1 MQYWLVIPAAGA
13 GRRFGGDIPKQHA
26 PLAGTTVL
34 EASLLVFLDD
44 ERCRGVV
51 LAMADDDA
59 QRVALAQRLP
69 ALVRI
74 VTGGAQRCESVL
86 RGLEALAGR
95 LGDEDWVLVHDAVRP
110 CLSRADLDR
119 LLSAGSTSRHGA
131 LLAAPLA
138 DTVKYADGALCSEE
152 TVPRE
157 RLWRALTP
165 QMFRFRQLCTALMQA
180 QVAARAPTDEAQAI
194 EWLGDR
200 PLLVAAMH
208 SNIKITTT
216 EDLAIAAA
224 ILAARE

>member
-13 GRRFGGDIPKQHA
+13 GRRFGTTTPKQHA

-34 EASLLVFLDD
+34 EASLRVFLDD

-59 QRVALAQRLP
+59 QRVTLAQRLP
-69 ALVRI
+69 ARVRI

-95 LGDEDWVLVHDAVRP
+95 VGDEDWVLVHDAVRP
-110 CLSRADLDR
+110 CLSRTDLDR

-131 LLAAPLA
+131 LLAAPVA

-180 QVAARAPTDEAQAI
+180 QVAAREPTDEAQAI
-194 EWLGDR
+194 EWLGER